1 MKMDLQR
8 KRRCVQKKIDFPPIT
23 SLFKISFSMSFFNK
37 YTISVQ
43 LVYRKDETQKGFRF
57 NFSVDSRSTNSM
69 NVMDIQHLE
78 HIPIS
83 GRTSFLKQQE
93 SSLVINNA
101 HSVKVTVP
109 EKRVR
114 VEKPATI
121 QQEMLPPP
129 PVQPTPEPMNPLPT
143 SSAPLTTSS
152 ASLITTIQGEVEQKL
167 EQQKKENRDVMET
180 VTVRFNG

>member
-1 MKMDLQR
+1 M
-8 KRRCVQKKIDFPPIT
+8 
-23 SLFKISFSMSFFNK
+23 
-37 YTISVQ
+37 
-43 LVYRKDETQKGFRF
+43 
-57 NFSVDSRSTNSM
+57 
-69 NVMDIQHLE
+69 
-78 HIPIS
+78 
-83 GRTSFLKQQE
+83 
-93 SSLVINNA
+93 
-101 HSVKVTVP
+101 KVTVP

-121 QQEMLPPP
+121 QQEMPPPP

-180 VTVRFNG
+180 VTVKIQWMK